1 MNTTPVRLLIATS
14 AAAGLLALSAASA
27 SAAIACQGDFCWRI
41 HLRYSLPAVPD
52 HRHPS

>member
-27 SAAIACQGDFCWRI
+27 SAAIACQGILLAHSFA
-41 HLRYSLPAVPD
+41 LSLPAVPD